1 MADSLVP
8 SSTGGQLPPQPG
20 DGHWMRAA
28 LEQARAAADAGEVP
42 VGAVVVRDGQIV
54 GWGFN
59 HPIGTHDPSAH
70 AEIEALR
77 DAAKRLGNYR
87 LDGCALYVTLEPCAM
102 CAGAI
107 LHARLDRVVWGAA
120 EPRTGAG
127 GSVLD
132 LFAQAAL
139 NHHTAVTAGV
149 LAHEAAAL
157 LTEFFGKRRVQQK
170 QQALASHPLRD
181 DALRTP
187 DALFAPA
194 LDCAC
199 PSCFYSE
206 WPALGG
212 LRLHTKDSAGQNPP
226 PAAAARQWL
235 LLPGLPAQQGL
246 FREFAAVLAER
257 VDRVVAPD
265 WLGLGRSDK
274 PKKDNRL
281 GDAQQLAMLQDLVYQ
296 LHLEGEQGLVVVAH
310 GDAARLAQALVA
322 QQAALGKPVQGL
334 WLIDPPNPAAPS
346 ADYRLWLE
354 QLARKPALGIAAALG
369 TSAVDAAMD
378 ADRQQ
383 WAAQFPDKGYRAGL
397 RAWARDALA
406 ALDAP
411 VVMPSASA
419 PALPVLVSLG
429 EQARWW
435 PAPAQGLEAW
445 LAAVATAAGGA
456 GPLAWQRC
464 AGGDWLP
471 LQNSA
476 ALLQASRFFDAG
488 AEAAALGL
496 VAAAWR

>member
-1 MADSLVP
+1 MSLLPLAMA
-8 SSTGGQLPPQPG
+8 PQP
-20 DGHWMRAA
+20 DDAHWMRAA
-28 LEQARAAADAGEVP
+28 LEQARAAAQAGEVP
-42 VGAVVVRDGQIV
+42 VGAVVVRAGQIV

-59 HPIGTHDPSAH
+59 HPIGAHDPSAH

-87 LDGCALYVTLEPCAM
+87 LDGCSLYVTLEPCAM

-139 NHHTAVTAGV
+139 NHHTAVTTGV
-149 LAHEAAAL
+149 LADEAAVL
-157 LTEFFGKRRVQQK
+157 LTEFFGTRRVQQR

-187 DALFAPA
+187 DAAFKPA
-194 LDCAC
+194 LDCGCA
-199 PSCFYSE
+199 SCFYSD
-206 WPALGG
+206 WPSLGG
-212 LRLHTKDSAGQNPP
+212 LRVHVKDSAGQSPSP
-226 PAAAARQWL
+226 SSAARQWL
-235 LLPGLPAQQGL
+235 LLPALPAQQGL
-246 FREFAAVLAER
+246 FRELAAGLAAR
-257 VDRVVAPD
+257 GDRVVAPD

-274 PKKDNRL
+274 PKKDQRL
-281 GDAQQLAMLQDLVYQ
+281 GDAQQLAMLQDLISHLQ
-296 LHLEGEQGLVVVAH
+296 LDGERELVVVAH
-310 GDAARLAQALVA
+310 GDATRLAQALVL
-322 QQAALGKPVQGL
+322 QQAALGRPVQGL
-334 WLIDPPNPAAPS
+334 WLINPPNAATPS

-354 QLARKPALGIAAALG
+354 QLLRKPGLDIAAALG
-369 TSAVDAAMD
+369 SSAMDAAMD

-397 RAWARDALA
+397 RAWARDALV
-406 ALDAP
+406 ALDVAA
-411 VVMPSASA
+411 STSA
-419 PALPVLVSLG
+419 PTEQTTPILISMG

-435 PAPAQGLEAW
+435 PAPAQGLDAW
-445 LAAVATAAGGA
+445 LGDVAAATGTA

-488 AEAAALGL
+488 AQPAALGL
-496 VAAAWR
+496 VAALR

>member
-1 MADSLVP
+1 MSLFP
-8 SSTGGQLPPQPG
+8 ITLAPQP
-20 DGHWMRAA
+20 DDAHWMRAA

-212 LRLHTKDSAGQNPP
+212 LRLHAKDSAGQNPP

-246 FREFAAVLAER
+246 FRELAAGLAAR
-257 VDRVVAPD
+257 GDRVVAPD

-281 GDAQQLAMLQDLVYQ
+281 GDPQQLAILQDLVHQ

-334 WLIDPPNPAAPS
+334 WLINPPNPAAPS

>member
-1 MADSLVP
+1 
-8 SSTGGQLPPQPG
+8 
-20 DGHWMRAA
+20 MRAA
-28 LEQARAAADAGEVP
+28 LEQARAAAEAGEVP
-42 VGAVVVRDGQIV
+42 VGAVVVRAGEIV
-54 GWGFN
+54 GRGFN
-59 HPIGTHDPSAH
+59 HPIGAHDPSAH

-87 LDGCALYVTLEPCAM
+87 LDGCTLYVTLEPCAM

-139 NHHTAVTAGV
+139 NHHTAVTTGV
-149 LAHEAAAL
+149 LADDAASL
-157 LTEFFGKRRVQQK
+157 LTEFFGTRRVQQRL
-170 QQALASHPLRD
+170 QALAGHPLRD

-187 DALFAPA
+187 DGLFAPA
-194 LDCAC
+194 LDCGCA
-199 PSCFYSE
+199 SCFYSD
-206 WPALGG
+206 WPSLGG
-212 LRLHTKDSAGQNPP
+212 LRLHVKDSAGQNASPS
-226 PAAAARQWL
+226 AAARQWL
-235 LLPGLPAQQGL
+235 LLPGMPAQQGL
-246 FREFAAVLAER
+246 FRELAAGLAAQG
-257 VDRVVAPD
+257 DRVVAPD

-274 PKKDNRL
+274 PKKDQRL
-281 GDAQQLAMLQDLVYQ
+281 SDAQQLAMLQDLLQHLQ
-296 LHLEGEQGLVVVAH
+296 LDGERGLVVVAH

-322 QQAALGKPVQGL
+322 KQAALGRPVQGL
-334 WLIDPPNPAAPS
+334 WLINPPNAAAPS

-354 QLARKPALGIAAALG
+354 QLQRKLALDIAAALQ
-369 TSAVDAAMD
+369 TSATGAVMD

-406 ALDAP
+406 ALDA
-411 VVMPSASA
+411 AALTSA
-419 PALPVLVSLG
+419 PLKQTMPILISIG

-435 PAPAQGLEAW
+435 PAPSQGLDAW
-445 LAAVATAAGGA
+445 LADVAVATGTA
-456 GPLAWQRC
+456 GPLASQRC

-488 AEAAALGL
+488 AQPAALGL
-496 VAAAWR
+496 VSATLR